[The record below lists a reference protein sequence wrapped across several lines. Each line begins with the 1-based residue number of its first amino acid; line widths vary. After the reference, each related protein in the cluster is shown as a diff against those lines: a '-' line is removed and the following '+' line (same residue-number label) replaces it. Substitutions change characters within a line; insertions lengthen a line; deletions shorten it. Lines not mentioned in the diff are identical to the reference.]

1 MADKTTSKLEVW
13 KPPPWMHKAEA
24 SSTSFLADK
33 KLDHGKL
40 LQKKKKQTKAK
51 KKKKDKDTINTT
63 STATPSNDL
72 NTNDTIKINIATP
85 TNTINKTITEN
96 IEKTVIE
103 TKEESESDTDAIS
116 DLEDEKNT
124 KSPSPVTKKAT
135 EVWKPPT
142 WIHKA
147 KSSDTSFLEPKK
159 LHHGQLLEK
168 EQKTINKE
176 KEKKDDVPKQSVLAL
191 IQVQEFEVLFDELY
205 ECENSKLRLI
215 HSTSREIDNLRQR
228 IIYLSNETVQT
239 NPSKQS
245 FFQTFLSSF
254 SISFGYEAKEEETFE
269 PIIRAKFSNTEA
281 MEERIQQIKRTKI
294 ELVKQTSEELYRLK
308 LIIKYLEQINEMS
321 GKSGRFG
328 FAEQSRRDILFEL
341 VAALVITGVVL
352 SI

>member
-40 LQKKKKQTKAK
+40 LEKKKKNTKAK

-96 IEKTVIE
+96 IEETVIE

-116 DLEDEKNT
+116 DLEDEKKA
-124 KSPSPVTKKAT
+124 KSPSPATKKAT
-135 EVWKPPT
+135 EVWKQPS

-168 EQKTINKE
+168 EQKAKQ
-176 KEKKDDVPKQSVLAL
+176 KEKKYDVPKQSVLAL
-191 IQVQEFEVLFDELY
+191 IQIQEFEDLFDELY

-215 HSTSREIDNLRQR
+215 QSTSKEIDNLRQR
-228 IIYLSNETVQT
+228 IIYLSNETAKS

-254 SISFGYEAKEEETFE
+254 SISFGYEAKKAEAFE
-269 PIIRAKFSNTEA
+269 PVIRAKFSNTEA

-308 LIIKYLEQINEMS
+308 LIIKYLEQINEIN

-328 FAEQSRRDILFEL
+328 FAEQTRRDILFEL
-341 VAALVITGVVL
+341 LAALVITGVVL